1 MSATPFFGG
10 VPTAP
15 DVQRLIDKLGVPAV
29 GTLITYDELSAI
41 LHEDPDSSRFGTV
54 IAAWR
59 KRLDR
64 EHNVILEASPSKG
77 YVVLD
82 PKGRV
87 AQSSNRLKSG
97 MRKVRRAADV
107 ALRTDVATLT
117 DDEKRARDCVINVG
131 SQTQLAAATESRRL
145 RISLP
150 ESKPAAA
157 KKE

>member
-1 MSATPFFGG
+1 MSTTPFFGG

-15 DVQRLIDKLGVPAV
+15 DVQKLIDQLGVPEV
-29 GTLITYDELSAI
+29 GTLIAYDTLAGVIRS
-41 LHEDPDSSRFGTV
+41 HPDSSRFISV
-54 IAAWR
+54 ITAWR

-64 EHNVILEASPSKG
+64 EHNVIMDAVPNKG
-77 YVVLD
+77 YKILD

-107 ALRTDVATLT
+107 ALRTDAATLT

-131 SQTQLAAATESRRL
+131 SQTQLAAATESRKL
-145 RISLP
+145 RFALP
-150 ESKPAAA
+150 ESKPNTR
-157 KKE
+157 KG